1 MISGGKT
8 NLSED
13 FFGKN
18 NQFEHCINVS
28 KITKYMDFELKWV
41 TDKKESL
48 KVVAE
53 QYLLECS
60 EKNNNTFGENTD
72 VESFLRGYRRWK
84 EDLKKQKY

>member
-1 MISGGKT
+1 
-8 NLSED
+8 
-13 FFGKN
+13 
-18 NQFEHCINVS
+18 
-28 KITKYMDFELKWV
+28 MDFELKWV

-48 KVVAE
+48 QVVAE

-84 EDLKKQKY
+84 NDPKNKNIIKNYLGIECDSYRLNRAFSNHIQV